1 MNLIFLGP
9 PGSGKGTQALKIVNL
24 FQMMNIST
32 GDLLREE
39 MSLKTEFG
47 VLSSSFME
55 KGLLVPDELVIGLIE
70 NRVSKSN
77 PFNGFLLDGFPR
89 NIEQAIILNN
99 VLSKIGKKIDIVFNF
114 EIDEGVLLERIKGR
128 FSCKKCNT
136 TYNKLFNN
144 TGVDGV
150 CDICGSSD
158 FESRI
163 DDNEQVLK
171 NRLDIYRKSNLK
183 IIEFYQ
189 KNNLIISIDALKS
202 ISSVFDDLNNHIID
216 YKNKNVNS

>member
-9 PGSGKGTQALKIVNL
+9 PGSGKGTQALKIANL
-24 FQMMNIST
+24 FQLMNIST
-32 GDLLREE
+32 GDMLREE
-39 MSLKTEFG
+39 ISLKTEFG

-55 KGLLVPDELVIGLIE
+55 KGLLVPDELVVGLIE
-70 NRVSKSN
+70 NKISKNDQYS
-77 PFNGFLLDGFPR
+77 GFLLDGFPR
-89 NIEQAIILNN
+89 NAEQAIILNN
-99 VLSKIGKKIDIVFNF
+99 VLSKIGKKIDIVFSF
-114 EIDEGVLLERIKGR
+114 EIDEGVLLDRIQGR

-136 TYNKLFNN
+136 TYNKLFKN
-144 TGVDGV
+144 TKFEGI
-150 CDICGSSD
+150 CDVCGSSD
-158 FESRI
+158 FQSRV

-171 NRLDIYRKSNLK
+171 NRLDVYRKSNLK

>member
-1 MNLIFLGP
+1 M
-9 PGSGKGTQALKIVNL
+9 
-24 FQMMNIST
+24 
-32 GDLLREE
+32 
-39 MSLKTEFG
+39 
-47 VLSSSFME
+47 
-55 KGLLVPDELVIGLIE
+55 
-70 NRVSKSN
+70 
-77 PFNGFLLDGFPR
+77 
-89 NIEQAIILNN
+89 
-99 VLSKIGKKIDIVFNF
+99 
-114 EIDEGVLLERIKGR
+114 
-128 FSCKKCNT
+128 
-136 TYNKLFNN
+136 TYNKLFSD
-144 TGVDGV
+144 TKVDGL

-171 NRLDIYRKSNLK
+171 NRLDVYRKSNLK

>member
-9 PGSGKGTQALKIVNL
+9 PGSGKGTQALKIANL
-24 FQMMNIST
+24 FQLMNIST

-39 MSLKTEFG
+39 IFLKTEFG
-47 VLSSSFME
+47 VLFSSFME
-55 KGLLVPDELVIGLIE
+55 KGLLVPDELVIRLIE
-70 NRVSKSN
+70 NRISKNDRSSS
-77 PFNGFLLDGFPR
+77 FLLDGFPR

-99 VLSKIGKKIDIVFNF
+99 VLSKIAKKIDIVFNF
-114 EIDEGVLLERIKGR
+114 EIDEGFLLERIKGR
-128 FSCKKCNT
+128 FSCKKCNM
-136 TYNKLFNN
+136 TYNKLLND
-144 TGVDGV
+144 TKVDGV
-150 CDICGSSD
+150 CDICGSIY

-171 NRLDIYRKSNLK
+171 NRLDVYRKSNLK

-202 ISSVFDDLNNHIID
+202 ISLVFDDLNNHIID
-216 YKNKNVNS
+216 YKNKNVNG

>member
-9 PGSGKGTQALKIVNL
+9 PGSGKGTQALKIANL
-24 FQMMNIST
+24 FQMLNIST

-39 MSLKTEFG
+39 ISLKTEFG

-55 KGLLVPDELVIGLIE
+55 KGLLVPDELVIRLIE
-70 NRVSKSN
+70 NRVSKNDQSS
-77 PFNGFLLDGFPR
+77 GFLLDGFPR

-99 VLSKIGKKIDIVFNF
+99 VLPKIAKKIDIVFNF

-128 FSCKKCNT
+128 FSCKKCKM

-144 TGVDGV
+144 TKVDEV

>member
-9 PGSGKGTQALKIVNL
+9 PGSGKGTQALKIANL
-24 FQMMNIST
+24 FQLTNIST
-32 GDLLREE
+32 GDMLREE
-39 MSLKTEFG
+39 ISLKTEFG

-55 KGLLVPDELVIGLIE
+55 KGLLVPDELVVKLIE
-70 NRVSKSN
+70 NRVSKNDRSS
-77 PFNGFLLDGFPR
+77 GFLLDGFPR

-99 VLSKIGKKIDIVFNF
+99 VLSKIAKKIDIVFNF
-114 EIDEGVLLERIKGR
+114 EIEEGVLLERIKGR
-128 FSCKKCNT
+128 FSCKKCNM
-136 TYNKLFNN
+136 TYNKLFSD
-144 TGVDGV
+144 TKVDGL

-171 NRLDIYRKSNLK
+171 NRLDVYRKSNLK

-202 ISSVFDDLNNHIID
+202 ISLVFDDLNNHIID

>member
-1 MNLIFLGP
+1 LL
-9 PGSGKGTQALKIVNL
+9 QLV
-24 FQMMNIST
+24 NIST

-39 MSLKTEFG
+39 MSLKTELG
-47 VLSSSFME
+47 VLSSSFVE

-70 NRVSKSN
+70 NRVSKNDHS
-77 PFNGFLLDGFPR
+77 NGFLLDGFPR

-99 VLSKIGKKIDIVFNF
+99 VLSKIGKKIDIAFNF
-114 EIDEGVLLERIKGR
+114 EINEEVLLERIKGR
-128 FSCKKCNT
+128 FSCKKCNK
-136 TYNKLFNN
+136 TYNKLLNN
-144 TGVDGV
+144 TKVDGV
-150 CDICGSSD
+150 CDICDSSD

-171 NRLDIYRKSNLK
+171 NRLDVYRKSNLK

-216 YKNKNVNS
+216 YKNKNVSS